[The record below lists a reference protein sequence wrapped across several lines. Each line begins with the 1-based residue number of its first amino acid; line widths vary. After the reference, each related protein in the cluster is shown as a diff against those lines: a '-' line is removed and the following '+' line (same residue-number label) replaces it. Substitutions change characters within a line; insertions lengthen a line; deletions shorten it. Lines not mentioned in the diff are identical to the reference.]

1 MMLFRE
7 ILSNRTIEDYIIHG
21 NIDKSTLMMQVRLM
35 VDPFSMK
42 SSAGPRIE
50 VTGWMTVRWIL
61 CSRCGVVD
69 T

>member
-1 MMLFRE
+1 MLFIE
-7 ILSNRTIEDYIIHG
+7 IKS
-21 NIDKSTLMMQVRLM
+21 KSTLMMQVRLM